1 MNQNAATHQHGHAKQ
16 PGPAGEEAQVVDS
29 SALFAGDT
37 RLWIRHRGELYRL
50 QLTRNDR
57 LILVK

>member
-1 MNQNAATHQHGHAKQ
+1 MNQNTATHPH
-16 PGPAGEEAQVVDS
+16 GPATQTSPAGKDAQVVDS

-37 RLWIRHRGELYRL
+37 RLWIRHRGELYQL

-57 LILVK
+57 LILIK